1 MLATTSDG
9 YDISNNLSIVAAV
22 PVFHLFFH
30 SRSTDQDNECRFDRE
45 NIRLTFSPNSARAF
59 DIPHAEF
66 IRRHVGATVARLPV
80 ALRQSM
86 ASSTSWHNTGTN
98 GQSRTN
104 ELTQA

>member
-22 PVFHLFFH
+22 PVFHLSFH
-30 SRSTDQDNECRFDRE
+30 SRSTDQDDEYRFDQE
-45 NIRLTFSPNSARAF
+45 NIRVTFSPNSARAF

-66 IRRHVGATVARLPV
+66 VRRHVDAAVARLSITLWQNV
-80 ALRQSM
+80 

-98 GQSRTN
+98 GQPRTN
-104 ELTQA
+104 ELTQV